1 MGVFLTPIE
10 VSVMKISIRHATA
23 GLLLLVSSTL
33 LAQQP
38 GPLRAGAAKVD
49 ISPTKEM
56 FPIAQGPQT
65 LGGVHDPIYA
75 RALVLDNGSSKVA
88 LISVDTAGMQNA
100 ADITKAVSDELKV
113 PASHLSIVATH
124 DHNTPTFGGGGPRKN
139 YDPKPYLDLMLK
151 GVVEAARQANASLQP
166 ARIGFGTGRAYINT
180 NRDQKIG
187 DSYKMGYAPEGP
199 TDKTVAVMLV
209 TDAAGKPF
217 AVWSNYA
224 VHGVVMFL
232 SKTKDGKSEVT
243 GDIGGATAHYVEDR
257 MKGVIEVWTP
267 GAAGDQ
273 NPLFMSTYN
282 QDAPDV
288 HDEGEAG
295 WAILDVLSRRLGEEV
310 VRVASSIQNTTGKAV
325 LWGGDTTITCP
336 GRKMEVTAPPPA
348 ATATQSPTAGF
359 ANGRMVDG
367 DPQDIHL
374 GLIMINDIALA
385 NVAGEV
391 FNEIS
396 QKLKR
401 ESLFDRTA
409 MVTLSGGSR
418 GYIPSE
424 NAYLLPSAMA
434 ARNTLKPGCAEHSI
448 VDAFVGLEKQYI
460 PIWTA
465 AR

>member
-1 MGVFLTPIE
+1 MFTSAMI
-10 VSVMKISIRHATA
+10 
-23 GLLLLVSSTL
+23 
-33 LAQQP
+33 AQQP

-49 ISPTKEM
+49 ISPTPEM
-56 FPIAQGPQT
+56 FPIQQGPQT
-65 LGGVHDPIYA
+65 LGGVHDPIFA
-75 RALVLDNGSSKVA
+75 RALVLDNGSTKVA
-88 LISVDTAGMQNA
+88 LISVDTANMPNA
-100 ADITKAVSDELKV
+100 AEVVKAVSEELKV
-113 PASHLSIVATH
+113 PVSHLSIAATH
-124 DHNTPTFGGGGPRKN
+124 DHNTPTFGGGGGKKT
-139 YDPKPYLDLMLK
+139 DQVAYLNLLLK
-151 GVVEAARQANASLQP
+151 GVVEAARQANANLQP

-209 TDAAGKPF
+209 TDASGKPF

-243 GDIGGATAHYVEDR
+243 GDIGGWTARYVEDR
-257 MKGVIEVWTP
+257 MKGVIQVWTP

-310 VRVASSIQNTTGKAV
+310 VRVASSIKNTTDKAV
-325 LWGGDTTITCP
+325 LWGADTTVTCP
-336 GRKMEVTAPPPA
+336 GRIQEVTAQASA
-348 ATATQSPTAGF
+348 AAAAQSPTAGSSR
-359 ANGRMVDG
+359 GRMVDG
-367 DPQDIHL
+367 DPVEIPL

-385 NVAGEV
+385 NVSGEV

-396 QKLKR
+396 QKLKK
-401 ESLFDRTA
+401 ESLFDRMA
-409 MVTLSGGSR
+409 MVTLSRGSL

-434 ARNTLKPGCAEHSI
+434 ARNRIKPGCAESKI
-448 VDAFVGLEKQYI
+448 VDAFLGLEKQYM
-460 PIWTA
+460 PVWTA
-465 AR
+465 SR

>member
-1 MGVFLTPIE
+1 MNY
-10 VSVMKISIRHATA
+10 SIRHAIA
-23 GLLLLVSSTL
+23 GMAL
-33 LAQQP
+33 LASTVLFAQQA
-38 GPLRAGAAKVD
+38 GPLRAGVAKVD

-56 FPIAQGPQT
+56 FPISQGPQT
-65 LGGVHDPIYA
+65 LGGVHDAIYA
-75 RALVLDNGSSKVA
+75 RALVLDNGSTKVA
-88 LISVDTAGMQNA
+88 LISVDTAGMRNA
-100 ADITKAVSDELKV
+100 DEIVKAVSDELKV
-113 PASHLSIVATH
+113 PASHLSIAATH
-124 DHNTPTFGGGGPRKN
+124 DHNTPTFGGGANNK

-151 GVVEAARQANASLQP
+151 GVVEAARQANANLQT
-166 ARIGFGTGRAYINT
+166 ARIGFGTGKAYINT

-243 GDIGGATAHYVEDR
+243 GDIGGWTANYVEDR
-257 MKGVIEVWTP
+257 MKGVVEVWTP

-288 HDEGEAG
+288 HDEGQAG

-310 VRVASSIQNTTGKAV
+310 VRVASNIHNTTDKAV
-325 LWGGDTTITCP
+325 LWGADTTVTCP
-336 GRKMEVTAPPPA
+336 GRKQEVTSQASASA
-348 ATATQSPTAGF
+348 AAQSPTAG
-359 ANGRMVDG
+359 APTGKMVDAE
-367 DPQDIHL
+367 PVNIPL
-374 GLIMINDIALA
+374 GLVMINDIALA
-385 NVAGEV
+385 NVSGEV

-409 MVTLSGGSR
+409 MVTLSRGSL

-424 NAYLLPSAMA
+424 SAYLLPSAMA
-434 ARNTLKPGCAEHSI
+434 ARNRIKPGCAESQI
-448 VDAFVGLEKQYI
+448 VNAFVGLEKQYI
-460 PIWTA
+460 PVWTA
-465 AR
+465 SR